1 MVLRNRTTG
10 FTLFELLVVLILITL
25 ITSLVGPRLI
35 NSLNRR
41 NIEST
46 ARQIAAILR
55 YARSG
60 SVTEKVPYR
69 AIFNMDIDQ
78 LTIEQ
83 YRTSEE
89 EALSNPA
96 TNPELDSRVYTF
108 GPGIRLNKGI
118 LLDGQT
124 VDAGVFEMVFF
135 PMGGTSGGE
144 VILSDERNRRFS
156 IAVDMITGAVTV
168 KKEGLSDG

>member
-1 MVLRNRTTG
+1 MVRRNRTTG
-10 FTLFELLVVLILITL
+10 FTLFELLVVLVLIAL

-35 NSLNRR
+35 NPLNRR

-60 SVTEKVPYR
+60 AVTEKVPYR
-69 AIFNMDIDQ
+69 AIFNMDTDQ
-78 LTIEQ
+78 LAIEQ
-83 YRTSEE
+83 YRTEE
-89 EALSNPA
+89 EAPSNLA
-96 TNPELDSRVYTF
+96 TNPELESGIYNF
-108 GPGIRLNKGI
+108 APGIRLDKGI

-124 VDAGVFEMVFF
+124 VDAGVFEMMFF

-144 VILSDERNRRFS
+144 VILSDKENRRFS
-156 IAVDMITGAVTV
+156 IAVDMITGSVTV
-168 KKEGLSDG
+168 KKEGLADG

>member
-1 MVLRNRTTG
+1 MVRRNRRTG
-10 FTLFELLVVLILITL
+10 FTLLELLVVLVLITL

-35 NSLNRR
+35 NPLNRR

-55 YARSG
+55 YAKSG
-60 SVTEKVPYR
+60 AVTEKVPYR
-69 AIFNMDIDQ
+69 AIFNMDADQ

-83 YRTSEE
+83 SRTSEE
-89 EALSNPA
+89 EALSNA
-96 TNPELDSRVYTF
+96 GMNPVLEPRVYTLS
-108 GPGIRLNKGI
+108 PGIRLKKGI

-124 VDAGVFEMVFF
+124 VNAGVFEMVFF

-144 VILSDERNRRFS
+144 VILSDKENRRFS
-156 IAVDMITGAVTV
+156 IAVDMITGSVTV
-168 KKEGLSDG
+168 KREALSDG